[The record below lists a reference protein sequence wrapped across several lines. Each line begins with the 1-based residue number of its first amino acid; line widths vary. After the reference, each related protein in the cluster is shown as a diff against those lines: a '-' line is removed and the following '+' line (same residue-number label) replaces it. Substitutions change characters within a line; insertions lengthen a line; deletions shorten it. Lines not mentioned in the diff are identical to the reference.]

1 MKTLDR
7 KNLDV
12 TNKIRSNIFDWRRQ
26 FSEEIEWERDMN
38 RFYGFFTDL
47 AIKHYQRVGR
57 DAQSRIQ
64 AIEAF
69 KKGGYAKFQFK

>member
-1 MKTLDR
+1 MIGWYGCAMLCY
-7 KNLDV
+7 V
-12 TNKIRSNIFDWRRQ
+12 TPK
-26 FSEEIEWERDMN
+26 EHL
-38 RFYGFFTDL
+38 GL

-57 DAQSRIQ
+57 DAQSRIL